1 MFDRCLYFNSN
12 ILIRKIEK
20 IWADAYS
27 DVNLAPAHAYLLRL
41 VLEKPGLA
49 QKDIAVELS
58 LDKSTITRFI
68 DKMVIE
74 GYLYRAASPTGNLKE
89 QFIYPTDKA
98 IELKEKLNSIG
109 SDLYK
114 KMQSLFSAEELKSI
128 VGWIHSANQK
138 L

>member
-20 IWADAYS
+20 IWVDAYS
-27 DVNLAPAHAYLLRL
+27 EVNLAPAHAYLLRL

-49 QKDIAVELS
+49 QKDIVVELS

-74 GYLYRAASPTGNLKE
+74 GYLYRAASPAGNLKE
-89 QFIYPTDKA
+89 QFIYPTEKA

-114 KMQSLFSAEELKSI
+114 KMQLLFSAEELKSI
-128 VGWIHSANQK
+128 VGWIRNANQK

>member
-20 IWADAYS
+20 IWVDAYS
-27 DVNLAPAHAYLLRL
+27 EVNLAPAHAYLLRL

-49 QKDIAVELS
+49 QKDIVVELS

-74 GYLYRAASPTGNLKE
+74 GYLYRAASPDGNLKE
-89 QFIYPTDKA
+89 QFIYPTEKA

-114 KMQSLFSAEELKSI
+114 KMQLLFSAEELKSI
-128 VGWIHSANQK
+128 VGWIRNANQK